1 MVVWL
6 DQPLYPRFPCFH
18 RVFELRERYSG
29 ELFSDQLAL
38 QVLQLRVWR
47 LAPPSLGY
55 TFDVTLLRW
64 ARFLSVET
72 SAQLSAL
79 PLEDSVMAQAAH
91 TLEHL
96 SQDPEA
102 ARLAR
107 EREDS
112 AKFYQIGIAMSREE
126 GRQFGIA

>member
-1 MVVWL
+1 M
-6 DQPLYPRFPCFH
+6 
-18 RVFELRERYSG
+18 
-29 ELFSDQLAL
+29 
-38 QVLQLRVWR
+38 LQLRVWR

-91 TLEHL
+91 TPEHL

-126 GRQFGIA
+126 GRQVGIA